1 MDIVPPFLQH
11 QALAGGLGLHQA
23 LVTDLEDPEG
33 QGRVR
38 VRLSGVSEVP
48 GQDGELW
55 ARVCTLFAGNNR
67 GAFWMPDP
75 GDEVLVGFLMGD
87 LRAPIVLGG
96 LWNGRSTSPE
106 TLNRDNNLKV
116 VRSRNG
122 NRIVLDDTSGQERVL
137 IETPGGQR
145 ITLADGSPD
154 SITIEDSSGNTVTMG
169 AMGMATDVGLEVRV
183 SCATVKVDAGYVE
196 VNAPIVKCSAM
207 LKCETLVASSVIS
220 ASYTPGA
227 GNIW

>member
-1 MDIVPPFLQH
+1 MDIVPPFLQQ

-23 LVTDLEDPEG
+23 EVVDLTDPDGL
-33 QGRVR
+33 GRVR
-38 VRLSGVSEVP
+38 IRLSSVSGP
-48 GQDGELW
+48 ADQTGELW

-87 LRAPIVLGG
+87 NRAPIVLGG
-96 LWNGRSTSPE
+96 LWNGASTAPE
-106 TLNRDNNLKV
+106 QLNADNNLKV

-122 NRIVLDDTSGQERVL
+122 NRIVLDDTSGRERVL

-145 ITLADGSPD
+145 ITLNDSGLD
-154 SITIEDSSGNTVTMG
+154 SIKIEDSSGNTVILG
-169 AMGMATDVGLEVRV
+169 ATGMATQVGLEVKV
-183 SCATVKVDAGYVE
+183 TCANLKVDAGYVE
-196 VNAPIVKCSAM
+196 INAPIVKCSAM
-207 LKCETLVASSVIS
+207 LKCETLVASAVIS
-220 ASYTPGA
+220 TSYTPGA